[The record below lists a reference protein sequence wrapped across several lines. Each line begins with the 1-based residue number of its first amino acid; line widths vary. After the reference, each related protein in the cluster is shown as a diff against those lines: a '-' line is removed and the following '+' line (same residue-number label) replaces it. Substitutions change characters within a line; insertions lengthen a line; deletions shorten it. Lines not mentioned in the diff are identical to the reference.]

1 MDKPSM
7 PEAAA
12 RRFIAGRYGDRA
24 SGLTLLGAGEWS
36 RAYAFTLDGQAA
48 VARFGAYRDDFAKD
62 QVMARFSSPGL
73 PIPAV
78 TEVGRTAHGYFA
90 VSARAPGMLLDD
102 LGEAGLRAV
111 LPSLLSA
118 LDAIRGIDVAGSTG
132 YGNWAPDSAGQH
144 QAGRRPCCR

>member
-1 MDKPSM
+1 MLPSMDKPSM

-24 SGLTLLGAGEWS
+24 SGLTLLGAG
-36 RAYAFTLDGQAA
+36 